1 MDTSQ
6 TNHFDILVLGSG
18 EAGKYIAWTL
28 SSKAGKRCAVIERR
42 WLGGSCP
49 NVACL
54 PSKNVVHSANV
65 AHLASQGSIYGL
77 PFMMGD
83 TAGGRGCMK
92 MEAVRARKR
101 DMVKGL
107 VEMHAGKYQDSGVEL
122 IWGEGKFLQ
131 AKKIEVTGADGDKR
145 LVFRVTVLHP
155 TLFSRTQRVALFDS
169 LRDQGTIRLNSSNEL
184 DHWLA
189 VLELL

>member
-1 MDTSQ
+1 MNPSQ

-28 SSKAGKRCAVIERR
+28 SSKAGKRCAVVERR

-54 PSKNVVHSANV
+54 PSKNFVHSANV

-83 TAGGRGCMK
+83 AAGGRAIMK
-92 MEAVRARKR
+92 MEAVRDRKR
-101 DMVKGL
+101 EMVNGL
-107 VEMHAGKYQDSGVEL
+107 VDMHAGKYKDFGVEL
-122 IWGEGKFLQ
+122 IWGEGKFLGP
-131 AKKIEVTGADGDKR
+131 KKIEVIGADGDKR
-145 LVFRVTVLHP
+145 WVFSESFIFP
-155 TLFSRTQRVALFDS
+155 SLFQS
-169 LRDQGTIRLNSSNEL
+169 
-184 DHWLA
+184 
-189 VLELL
+189 